1 MKIMSS
7 PAYKIMEV
15 ELLLQIQKKY
25 QKCPFCGSNYSKEK
39 DVFSIHE
46 DGIFERKCMCG
57 YEISGHIDINGIIEK
72 DYNES
77 CAKNDFLMEIKEGS
91 LLHNDARGLLIQ
103 YPSVGND
110 TQFWLTAIK
119 IKKTYQNYMELED
132 LFRNIINDLS
142 KCNNSLTF
150 FDTNF
155 LQAVVDRDVW
165 NLHIIS
171 ELIKEN
177 KWGDK
182 TDQISGSL
190 ITKEN
195 VTNFIDRF
203 HYQNVQY
210 ITSLFSLIPMKN
222 IGEDPEI
229 IEIMIDYG
237 CYQYIP
243 EKYRNDKKL
252 TIRGI
257 QQNKKSVQF
266 MGDDLRKD
274 FDFVLMVIKNYGK
287 EIYAELGDHFN
298 ILSYV
303 DESLQKNK
311 KLIKENFKRNG
322 YTLSDA
328 PLYIQ
333 KDKNFCKQLYT
344 AAAGYKGRGSD
355 VPSAFSREELTDKD
369 ERKQLLKGILQRGE
383 IEKFS
388 YDEVLQAVA
397 ELEDEEADY

>member
-1 MKIMSS
+1 
-7 PAYKIMEV
+7 MEV

-77 CAKNDFLMEIKEGS
+77 CAKNDFLMELKEGS

-103 YPSVGND
+103 YPSVGN
-110 TQFWLTAIK
+110 
-119 IKKTYQNYMELED
+119 
-132 LFRNIINDLS
+132 
-142 KCNNSLTF
+142 
-150 FDTNF
+150 
-155 LQAVVDRDVW
+155 
-165 NLHIIS
+165 
-171 ELIKEN
+171 
-177 KWGDK
+177 
-182 TDQISGSL
+182 
-190 ITKEN
+190 
-195 VTNFIDRF
+195 
-203 HYQNVQY
+203 
-210 ITSLFSLIPMKN
+210 
-222 IGEDPEI
+222 
-229 IEIMIDYG
+229 
-237 CYQYIP
+237 
-243 EKYRNDKKL
+243 
-252 TIRGI
+252 
-257 QQNKKSVQF
+257 
-266 MGDDLRKD
+266 
-274 FDFVLMVIKNYGK
+274 
-287 EIYAELGDHFN
+287 
-298 ILSYV
+298 
-303 DESLQKNK
+303 
-311 KLIKENFKRNG
+311 
-322 YTLSDA
+322 LSDA

>member
-1 MKIMSS
+1 
-7 PAYKIMEV
+7 MEV

-77 CAKNDFLMEIKEGS
+77 CAKNDFLMELKEGS

-274 FDFVLMVIKNYGK
+274 FDFVLMVIK
-287 EIYAELGDHFN
+287 
-298 ILSYV
+298 
-303 DESLQKNK
+303 
-311 KLIKENFKRNG
+311 KLWERDLRRIRRPFQHIK
-322 YTLSDA
+322 L
-328 PLYIQ
+328 
-333 KDKNFCKQLYT
+333 C
-344 AAAGYKGRGSD
+344 
-355 VPSAFSREELTDKD
+355 
-369 ERKQLLKGILQRGE
+369 
-383 IEKFS
+383 
-388 YDEVLQAVA
+388 
-397 ELEDEEADY
+397 